1 MNSLLSPR
9 TANGTETF
17 ELDVVGEHPI
27 DHAYRVES
35 LLRNAPG
42 ICSVR
47 AHSRAERIVITY
59 DPRRTNP
66 VAVHDHLMEHG
77 YTTGW

>member
-1 MNSLLSPR
+1 M
-9 TANGTETF
+9 ANEKETF
-17 ELDVVGEHPI
+17 ELEVLGEHPI
-27 DHAYRVES
+27 DRAYRVES
-35 LLRNAPG
+35 ILHNAPG

-47 AHSRAERIVITY
+47 AHPRDDRIVITY

-77 YTTGW
+77 YLPDW